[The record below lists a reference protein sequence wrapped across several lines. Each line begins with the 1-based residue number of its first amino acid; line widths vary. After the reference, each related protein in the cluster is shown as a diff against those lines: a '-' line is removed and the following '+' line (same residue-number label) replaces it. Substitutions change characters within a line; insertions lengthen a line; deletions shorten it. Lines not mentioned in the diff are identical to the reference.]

1 MASTPEKR
9 AQRRKPKQQ
18 RSRTTVD
25 WIKQAALEIGERE
38 GFQAVTTVRIA
49 ERAGVS
55 VGSLYQYFATREA
68 ILLALYE
75 DTSVR
80 FGTAMTRM
88 IGQLL
93 QMPLDEAVRYGAKRI
108 FAGYAENKLIL
119 LDLVDAMPEL
129 HLDQHPIS
137 YENVARGAVR
147 AFVASSIGS
156 SSPAIIDRAV
166 FFTER
171 VIMDSVRAYLRAPP
185 PRLTRRALIDDIAL
199 ILTGYLKS
207 WAARE
212 GERRT
217 HAPPA

>member
-9 AQRRKPKQQ
+9 TQRRTPKQR

-55 VGSLYQYFATREA
+55 VGTLYQYFATRDA

-93 QMPLDEAVRYGAKRI
+93 QMPVDEAVRYGAKRI
-108 FAGYAENKLIL
+108 LAGYAENKLIL

-129 HLDQHPIS
+129 RLEEHPVS
-137 YENVARGAVR
+137 YGNVARGAVR
-147 AFVASSIGS
+147 AFVANSIGS
-156 SSPAIIDRAV
+156 PSPATVDRAV

-185 PRLTRRALIDDIAL
+185 PGLSKRALIDDMAL
-199 ILTGYLKS
+199 MLGRYLAET
-207 WAARE
+207 AAKEKR
-212 GERRT
+212 
-217 HAPPA
+217 PKPASG